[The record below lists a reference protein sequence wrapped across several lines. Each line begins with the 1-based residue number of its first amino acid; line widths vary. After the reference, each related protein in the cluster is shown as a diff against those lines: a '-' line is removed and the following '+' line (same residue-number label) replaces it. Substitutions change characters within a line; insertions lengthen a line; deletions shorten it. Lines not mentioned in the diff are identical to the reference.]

1 MIFLCT
7 RFFILLF
14 PRSSGPF
21 LPSLHRPSPLRHRPL
36 LLPLL
41 PGLLPFSHRNHHRRL
56 GFSSSCFS
64 SQIRRR
70 RRFCLLRRRP
80 TSWIYQ
86 TRCRCR
92 LRLLPRGPG
101 GRRRFLPATL
111 SSLRHLLPPPLQP
124 PGVPQACLIW

>member
-21 LPSLHRPSPLRHRPL
+21 LPSLHRPSPPRHRPL

-70 RRFCLLRRRP
+70 RRLLP
-80 TSWIYQ
+80 F
-86 TRCRCR
+86 
-92 LRLLPRGPG
+92 LRLLPPARHTLC
-101 GRRRFLPATL
+101 RLCSLHQASRLPF
-111 SSLRHLLPPPLQP
+111 PPLP
-124 PGVPQACLIW
+124 L